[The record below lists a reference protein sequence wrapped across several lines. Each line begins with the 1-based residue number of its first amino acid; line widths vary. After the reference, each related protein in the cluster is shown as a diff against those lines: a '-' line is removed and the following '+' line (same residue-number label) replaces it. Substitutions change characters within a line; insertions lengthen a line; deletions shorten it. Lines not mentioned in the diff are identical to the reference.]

1 MKTIG
6 VYEAKT
12 HLPQL
17 LNEVAKGETIVIT
30 KHGEEIAHLVPA
42 GRARQDEISQAIE
55 NIKKVR
61 EKNILGDDLTIRML
75 IEEGRE

>member
-12 HLPQL
+12 HLAQL

-30 KHGEEIAHLVPA
+30 KHGEEVAYLVPA
-42 GRARQDEISQAIE
+42 QEARQKKIKQAVE
-55 NIKKVR
+55 NILRER
-61 EKNILGDDLTIRML
+61 EKYTLGDDLTIEML
-75 IEEGRE
+75 KNEGRE